1 MISLLRLIKIHP
13 LLWAVLG
20 IGGMAGLF
28 KEILMLLFIILVHEL
43 GHACTANY
51 YGWRIRK
58 IELMP
63 FGGMAEIE
71 EYGNRP
77 VKEEFFVTLNGPLQ
91 HLWMICAS
99 MYLSGTPIWSETD
112 HQLFLFHNI
121 SILLF
126 NLLPI
131 LPLDGGKLLFTLQSY
146 FLSFQ
151 KSYHLTTILSLI
163 TLTIITFIA
172 FIILPFHLN
181 LVVIVCFLW
190 LHQYLEWR
198 QRHYHFLRFL
208 LERQRL
214 QLNNKEKKTIPV
226 HPSITVSQ
234 AVKEICRE
242 KKVTFLLRTK
252 KGEKYVNEKLVLQAF
267 FDSQQKALPLALL
280 K

>member
-1 MISLLRLIKIHP
+1 LINLLRLIKIHP
-13 LLWAVLG
+13 LLWVILG

-28 KEILMLLFIILVHEL
+28 KEILMLLFIIMVHEL

-63 FGGMAEIE
+63 FGGVAEME

-99 MYLSGTPIWSETD
+99 MYLSGTPIWSEAD
-112 HQLFLFHNI
+112 HQIFLFHNI
-121 SILLF
+121 SILIF

-146 FLSFQ
+146 FLPFQ
-151 KSYHLTTILSLI
+151 KSYYLTTILSLI
-163 TLTIITFIA
+163 MLTIMTFIA
-172 FIILPFHLN
+172 FMILPFHLN

-214 QLNNKEKKTIPV
+214 QLNKEKKKIPV
-226 HPSITVSQ
+226 PPDITVSQ
-234 AVKEICRE
+234 AVKEIYRE
-242 KKVTFLLRTK
+242 KKGIFLVGTEN
-252 KGEKYVNEKLVLQAF
+252 GEKYVNETLVLQAF
-267 FDSQQKALPLALL
+267 FDRQHKTLPLALL
-280 K
+280 I